1 MKIFFF
7 FSSLLIGFL
16 IYGLFLSQYDFLAV
30 ETSLTPQNPEGY
42 YDYRG
47 ITHSHSDLSTGSRSQ
62 EEINLEAQ
70 KANLDFIIH
79 TELNYFGQEG
89 RTESYLNKLLVLQAD
104 EFSYLD
110 SHILVYPGDAKHR
123 FSGLG
128 ETQVFL
134 ADVLSK
140 KSSEKNSDLIAL
152 AHPFKDGSAWSGE
165 YPEGLNGMEVLNL
178 KSIWQSG
185 WNESK
190 LSFLWSVLIYP
201 FNSRLALLRIYEAPA
216 RELQLW
222 DKLSAYNR
230 FVGLLGNDANA
241 RLSSVGK
248 NFFRFPSYQESFSI
262 ASNHVL
268 LSSELTGDFE
278 SDRAKILRALNNGNF
293 YLCMDLLG
301 DPKGF
306 LAEVK
311 TNTNSYLPGS
321 RIRLK
326 EHPWLNVKLP
336 KAPRFPFEI
345 RVVHDGNLMKTFNEP
360 SISTQ
365 LTEKGTY
372 RIAVRVI
379 PTLPLPDGKRWF
391 SWIFTNPFT
400 VD

>member
-1 MKIFFF
+1 MKRFFV
-7 FSSLLIGFL
+7 FSSLLISFL
-16 IYGLFLSQYDFLAV
+16 IYGLFVSQYNFLAV
-30 ETSLTPQNPEGY
+30 EASLTSQNPDGY

-47 ITHSHSDLSTGSRSQ
+47 VTHSHSDLSTGSRNQ
-62 EEINLEAQ
+62 DEINQEAQ
-70 KANLDFIIH
+70 KANLDFLIH
-79 TELNYFGQEG
+79 TELNYFGRENRVEG
-89 RTESYLNKLLVLQAD
+89 YFNKLLVLQAN

-110 SHILVYPGDAKHR
+110 SHIILYPGESKHS

-152 AHPFKDGSAWSGE
+152 AHPFKDGSMWSGE
-165 YPEGLNGMEVLNL
+165 YPEGLNGMEIINL
-178 KSIWQSG
+178 KSVWQNA

-190 LSFLWSVLIYP
+190 LSFFWSILIYP
-201 FNSRLALLRIYEAPA
+201 FNSRLALLRIYQAPEK
-216 RELQLW
+216 ELHLW
-222 DKLSAYNR
+222 DKLSSHNR
-230 FVGLLGNDANA
+230 FVGLLGNDATA
-241 RLSSVGK
+241 RLSSFGK
-248 NFFRFPSYQESFSI
+248 SFFRFPSYQESFSI

-278 SDRAKILRALNNGNF
+278 SDKNKILRALNNGNF

-311 TNTNSYLPGS
+311 TNSNSYLPGS

-336 KAPRFPFEI
+336 KTPRFPFEI
-345 RVVHDGNLMKTFNEP
+345 RVLHNGNLMKTFNEP
-360 SISTQ
+360 SISME
-365 LTEKGTY
+365 LTEKGSY
-372 RIAVRVI
+372 RVVIRVI

>member
-1 MKIFFF
+1 MKKFFIFSAF
-7 FSSLLIGFL
+7 LISFL
-16 IYGLFLSQYDFLAV
+16 IYGLFVSQYNFLAV
-30 ETSLTPQNPEGY
+30 DTSLSSQNPEGY

-47 ITHSHSDLSTGSRSQ
+47 VTHSHSDLSTGSRNQ
-62 EEINLEAQ
+62 DEINHEAQ
-70 KANLDFIIH
+70 KANLDFLIH
-79 TELNYFGQEG
+79 TELNYFSQRT
-89 RTESYLNKLLVLQAD
+89 RTEGYFNKLLVLQAD

-110 SHILVYPGDAKHR
+110 SHIIVYPADSKHH

-152 AHPFKDGSAWSGE
+152 AHPFKDGSTWSGE
-165 YPEGLNGMEVLNL
+165 YPEGLNGVEVLNL
-178 KSIWQSG
+178 KSIWQNA
-185 WNESK
+185 WRESK
-190 LSFLWSVLIYP
+190 LSFLWSILIYP
-201 FNSRLALLRIYEAPA
+201 FNSRLALLRIYDAPE

-222 DKLSAYNR
+222 DKINSR
-230 FVGLLGNDANA
+230 FQSVGLLGNDATA
-241 RLSSVGK
+241 RLSSIGK

-268 LSSELTGDFE
+268 LGSELTGDFE
-278 SDRAKILRALNNGNF
+278 SDRNKILHALNNGNF

-306 LAEVK
+306 IAEIK
-311 TNTNSYLPGS
+311 ANANSYLPGS
-321 RIRLK
+321 TIRLK
-326 EHPWLNVKLP
+326 EQPWLYVKLP
-336 KAPRFPFEI
+336 KTPRFPFE
-345 RVVHDGNLMKTFNEP
+345 VQVFQNGKLMKTFNEP
-360 SISTQ
+360 SITME
-365 LTEKGTY
+365 LTEKGSY

-400 VD
+400 VE